1 MSSSFYSQEE
11 LSDLGFKSVGKNVL
25 ISKKA
30 SLYGCSNMVIGSN
43 VRVDDFAI
51 LSGKIVIGNH
61 VHIAAYTSLFAGE
74 YGIYLEDFTGI
85 SSHSTVYAV
94 TDDYSGEALTN
105 PTIPEE
111 FRKVTGGKVILQK
124 HALIGAG
131 SCILPAVTIGEGTS
145 VGSMSLINR
154 SLDGW
159 GVYAGIPCKRIKERS
174 KKVLELEE
182 ELLHGNKIFME

>member
-1 MSSSFYSQEE
+1 MSSFYSHDE
-11 LSDLGFKSVGKNVL
+11 LIELGFKSIGTNVM
-25 ISKKA
+25 ISRKA
-30 SLYGCSNMVIGSN
+30 SIYGCSNMIIGSN

-51 LSGKIVIGNH
+51 LSGKIVIGNY

-94 TDDYSGEALTN
+94 TDDYLGEALTN
-105 PTIPEE
+105 PTVPEA

-124 HALIGAG
+124 HALVGAC

-145 VGSMSLINR
+145 VGSMSLINH
-154 SLDGW
+154 SLDSW
-159 GVYAGIPCKRIKERS
+159 GVYVGIPCKRIKERS
-174 KKVLELEE
+174 RKLLELETQMKA
-182 ELLHGNKIFME
+182 NW